1 MSIPPSQ
8 PLWPIDRAALSAVLA
23 TLTPRSAYARGVL
36 DLLHVLG
43 LVRSGEDGASP
54 ADEVAAM
61 VLDSLRAH
69 LADGVPVGL
78 PWGDLDAGG
87 LRGVDVLRAIEAARL
102 NAVPSPTPGRVVRVA
117 QAVIKGRRGG
127 EDVYLMQYDRHAGR
141 YQPIGGKQEPDDDGP
156 EAALRREMAEELGL
170 EAPPGPADCTLVP
183 LRLGWR
189 TSEVSATYGI
199 LTAYQ
204 FDFFAVQD
212 IRFPLP
218 ADESTRWLTRTEVAA
233 GRASDGR
240 AVSPVYTAALGGLGA
255 LDALPPGTALAEE

>member
-1 MSIPPSQ
+1 MSTPPPQ
-8 PLWPIDRAALSAVLA
+8 PSWPIDRAALSATLESLA
-23 TLTPRSAYARGVL
+23 PRSAYARGVL

-43 LVRSGEDGASP
+43 LVRSGADGVSP

-69 LADGVPVGL
+69 LADGVSVGL

-87 LRGVDVLRAIEAARL
+87 LRGVDVLRAIETARL
-102 NAVPSPTPGRVVRVA
+102 DAVSSPTPGRVVRVV

-156 EAALRREMAEELGL
+156 EAALRREMAEELSL
-170 EAPPGPADCTLVP
+170 KTPPGPADCTLIP

-218 ADESTRWLTRTEVAA
+218 ADENTRWLTRAEVVAEQ
-233 GRASDGR
+233 ASDGR
-240 AVSPVYTAALGGLGA
+240 AVSPVYMAALGGLAA
-255 LDALPPGTALAEE
+255 LDTLPPGTALTGE